1 MTDQLGPSFDK
12 RLRAE
17 LDRFM
22 PPTPRPESAR
32 FSLAPAGYRRLA
44 RLKPALAVAAAVAV
58 LMVAASAASGSPN
71 PGVWTQ
77 RAVTTV
83 ESVTQST
90 PPSPT
95 PEPPKPSPV
104 QPAQTAP
111 VANPSPSESAEP
123 AHESPEPTETTRPEP
138 SESPESSYID
148 GAERYQSYP
157 QGGAPSQG
165 GNDA

>member
-17 LDRFM
+17 LDRSK
-22 PPTPRPESAR
+22 PPTPQPESAR
-32 FSLAPAGYRRLA
+32 FSFSPAGYRPWG
-44 RLKPALAVAAAVAV
+44 RLKPVLAVAAALAI
-58 LMVAASAASGSPN
+58 LMVAATAAFGSPN

-83 ESVTQST
+83 ESVTQTS

-95 PEPPKPSPV
+95 PEPTKAAPIQPV
-104 QPAQTAP
+104 PVTQPE
-111 VANPSPSESAEP
+111 PSEAPEP
-123 AHESPEPTETTRPEP
+123 NRESPEPSDEIRQQP

-148 GAERYQSYP
+148 GGERYQSYP
-157 QGGAPSQG
+157 TGGATNQGGS
-165 GNDA
+165 DA